1 MDIALPE
8 FAEVLMDLHGT
19 DVFTVEKMKNMLAEL
34 VYDSAEENKSV
45 IETETRSAML
55 AVAIPILPRKYDAW
69 KSTILDNM
77 VGEKKK
83 ETDAIR
89 DDLVLTSGVVS
100 TDPNRHAMSRIPD
113 EIGFSLDVRS
123 QSQTVLDAMT
133 DLINEEMADIAR
145 ERRVEFDLDPVHVT
159 PSALMDAEVVGKL
172 EAAMARIGLEPT
184 TMASGGGHDAAVFA
198 NAGVPTAMIFV
209 RNQNGSHNPN
219 EAMEIE
225 DFLAGTSIIYE
236 HLLGANQ

>member
-1 MDIALPE
+1 MTMIAVAMPILSAKLEDWERMILDNMRGENKQVTDQSRENAGVHERSFLQKISDGHLCILTQEGDDPVTFWHDLVDIALPE

-89 DDLVLTSGVVS
+89 EAAGVRDRSFLQETPDGHMVILTFEGDDHVAGY
-100 TDPNRHAMSRIPD
+100 AKIM
-113 EIGFSLDVRS
+113 ESLPP
-123 QSQTVLDAMT
+123 
-133 DLINEEMADIAR
+133 
-145 ERRVEFDLDPVHVT
+145 EF
-159 PSALMDAEVVGKL
+159 A
-172 EAAMARIGLEPT
+172 EAAMELHGLDVNAPT
-184 TMASGGGHDAAVFA
+184 TSLPQLFYDS
-198 NAGVPTAMIFV
+198 
-209 RNQNGSHNPN
+209 RS
-219 EAMEIE
+219 
-225 DFLAGTSIIYE
+225 
-236 HLLGANQ
+236 